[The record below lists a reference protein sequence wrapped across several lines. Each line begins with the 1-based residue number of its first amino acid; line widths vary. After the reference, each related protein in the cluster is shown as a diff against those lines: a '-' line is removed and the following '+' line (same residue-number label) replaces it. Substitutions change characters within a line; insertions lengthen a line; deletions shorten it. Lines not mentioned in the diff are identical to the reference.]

1 MDSDSSSDLNLNDIN
16 AIKKESSETDYYLNL
31 IANNTKIAAEEASD
45 SSELEL
51 EDSEKEDTFKNI
63 NMTPRDSFVPPRQ
76 SPSRAQFENINIDS
90 DSPQSRHSSRHSSK
104 RSRRSS
110 HHSTESDYI
119 QNHKVNET
127 TSEVYGNKTPTAT
140 SHIPPYVKQQNERMK
155 KIELLRKLCELKAKG
170 YKLSKEYN
178 YNSSIEEMEYEYD
191 LLKSF
196 ADKRNGVKLYK
207 NIILNACSVIE
218 FMNEKYD
225 PFSFKLSGWS
235 KHMDMEVD
243 SYEDVLEEL
252 YEKYRGRGK
261 SMPPELKLFLLI
273 LASASAFHFSK
284 SFDNTMPG
292 VSQVLQSNPQ
302 FIPNLINGG
311 PKQQQFMSEQ
321 EMNIHRQRQE
331 MQQRERQRKEAMRN
345 HPQQNAPQPSPPQ
358 QTQPVYQQSYAQ
370 PFPGRDNFTSGQ
382 TTNIPSTGPPT
393 GMINSNDPRDNKPPV
408 IKRNQNVQDIL
419 KNLHADNTEEESSV
433 NNDRILSDTTATAS
447 ETTSARRRK
456 KKAMMVIT

>member
-1 MDSDSSSDLNLNDIN
+1 
-16 AIKKESSETDYYLNL
+16 
-31 IANNTKIAAEEASD
+31 
-45 SSELEL
+45 
-51 EDSEKEDTFKNI
+51 
-63 NMTPRDSFVPPRQ
+63 
-76 SPSRAQFENINIDS
+76 
-90 DSPQSRHSSRHSSK
+90 
-104 RSRRSS
+104 
-110 HHSTESDYI
+110 
-119 QNHKVNET
+119 
-127 TSEVYGNKTPTAT
+127 
-140 SHIPPYVKQQNERMK
+140 
-155 KIELLRKLCELKAKG
+155 
-170 YKLSKEYN
+170 
-178 YNSSIEEMEYEYD
+178 
-191 LLKSF
+191 
-196 ADKRNGVKLYK
+196 
-207 NIILNACSVIE
+207 
-218 FMNEKYD
+218 
-225 PFSFKLSGWS
+225 
-235 KHMDMEVD
+235 MEVD

-284 SFDNTMPG
+284 SFDNTIPG

-311 PKQQQFMSEQ
+311 QKQQQFMSEQ

-382 TTNIPSTGPPT
+382 TTNIPSTGPPS

>member
-63 NMTPRDSFVPPRQ
+63 NMTPRDSFVPPSQ
-76 SPSRAQFENINIDS
+76 SPSKALFENININS
-90 DSPQSRHSSRHSSK
+90 DSPRSRHSSK
-104 RSRRSS
+104 HSSRCSSRRSS
-110 HHSTESDYI
+110 RRSRHSTESDYI
-119 QNHKVNET
+119 QTHKVNET
-127 TSEVYGNKTPTAT
+127 TSEVYGNKSPTAT
-140 SHIPPYVKQQNERMK
+140 SHMPPYVKQQNERMK

-284 SFDNTMPG
+284 SFDNTIPG

-311 PKQQQFMSEQ
+311 QKQQQFMSEQ

-331 MQQRERQRKEAMRN
+331 MQQRERQRKEEMRN
-345 HPQQNAPQPSPPQ
+345 HPQQNAPPP
-358 QTQPVYQQSYAQ
+358 QPVYQQSYAQ
-370 PFPGRDNFTSGQ
+370 PFPRQNNFTGGQ
-382 TTNIPSTGPPT
+382 TTNIPSTGPPS